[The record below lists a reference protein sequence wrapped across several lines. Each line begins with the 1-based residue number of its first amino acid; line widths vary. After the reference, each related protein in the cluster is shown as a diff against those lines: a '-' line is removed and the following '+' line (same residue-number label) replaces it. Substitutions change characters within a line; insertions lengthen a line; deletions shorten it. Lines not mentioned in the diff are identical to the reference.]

1 MSDYSSHIGILGGG
15 IAGLTAGC
23 TLLEKGF
30 KTVIFERSKQL
41 NEHGAG
47 ISISPNAIRILDK
60 LNIKDKF
67 IDSSFSPEKIIFH
80 YKNNKVGFI
89 EGNQEFVTSTRQNL
103 LQILYNKYIQL
114 GGEVLFNHD
123 YLGLDQNKVELSFS
137 NNQRYIVKHIL
148 GCDGIKSP
156 IREEFFPNSG
166 DPVYSGYHAWRA
178 IGKGDLVDGKFYLG
192 KGKHIVIYPANSE
205 GKISMTAVVKNK
217 NSAKD
222 SWRAM
227 GTKAEMLDDFKAF
240 DEDTFSMID
249 SSEEIYKWGIY
260 IRPPLKSLYI
270 KNITLL
276 GDAAHPMVPFLGQ
289 GGCMAIEDGYAF
301 GMLASK
307 YQGDFKTIQKQY
319 ESLRLKRTTK
329 MQARSLLQGKIYHL
343 QNPIII
349 FFRNLFLRFSI
360 AKFAMAK
367 IWNYDINKE
376 IKKLDQD

>member
-1 MSDYSSHIGILGGG
+1 
-15 IAGLTAGC
+15 
-23 TLLEKGF
+23 
-30 KTVIFERSKQL
+30 
-41 NEHGAG
+41 
-47 ISISPNAIRILDK
+47 
-60 LNIKDKF
+60 
-67 IDSSFSPEKIIFH
+67 
-80 YKNNKVGFI
+80 
-89 EGNQEFVTSTRQNL
+89 
-103 LQILYNKYIQL
+103 
-114 GGEVLFNHD
+114 
-123 YLGLDQNKVELSFS
+123 
-137 NNQRYIVKHIL
+137 
-148 GCDGIKSP
+148 
-156 IREEFFPNSG
+156 
-166 DPVYSGYHAWRA
+166 
-178 IGKGDLVDGKFYLG
+178 
-192 KGKHIVIYPANSE
+192 
-205 GKISMTAVVKNK
+205 MTAVVKNK

-360 AKFAMAK
+360 AKFAMAR